1 MMSRV
6 IDPLIGKMFAVAN
19 DDPEIGERIGAVIN
33 MMKPPKSL
41 FEPSLLRMIAKAW
54 SRRLVKGRRREKEVA
69 AMPPLA
75 LGAEG

>member
-1 MMSRV
+1 M

-41 FEPSLLRMIAKAW
+41 FEPSMLKMIAKAW
-54 SRRLVKGRRREKEVA
+54 SRRLVKGSKREKEKG

-75 LGAEG
+75 LGVEG